1 MILLGYTGLRLT
13 LQKMS
18 RADFTCSK
26 CEKTGKPKRA
36 GFQYRL
42 GINLA
47 FSIISF
53 GLWLFV
59 WIPWLVIA
67 KSIGK
72 PKYQCRHCNAPIQ
85 KYPLGEYS
93 CEHCNQMVLP
103 QAGSFSRSYF
113 NNLLLTVISLGA
125 WLWLWGIWFILGRR
139 TKKCPACGGLF
150 ESLEKPSYGYKAIS
164 SPWGR
169 GVSALVLFGLPIWLS
184 VLLLSQ
190 TQDVIDSSI
199 SPDNFKL
206 DLRIGEGYAVLADL
220 NYEIPTT
227 NIFSDFVWIS
237 SLGLVVLVVA
247 SELAKQRWNRVL
259 IGRWYYA
266 WALLVISSVI
276 SNLFSFD
283 IQRAKEDVTQQAFSQ
298 HQDYLR
304 GKFHDACADAGVES
318 PIVEFALDASA
329 SGDRGYSL
337 NRRNLEEEGQS
348 FSEFSE
354 SSVGYRNG
362 FVCATPDVLDELED
376 AISSE
381 KNRETFCSWKI
392 QDNYYS
398 ITKPVVEGSRY
409 TTTEREKGLSS
420 LGIECDALDSRILNE
435 FLAGSFQSG

>member
-1 MILLGYTGLRLT
+1 MIL
-13 LQKMS
+13 KMS
-18 RADFTCSK
+18 QADFRCNK
-26 CEKTGKPKRA
+26 CEKTGKPKRV
-36 GFQYRL
+36 GFQFRL

-59 WIPWLVIA
+59 WISWLVIT

-72 PKYQCRHCNAPIQ
+72 PKYQCRHCKVAIRH
-85 KYPLGEYS
+85 YPPGDHA
-93 CEHCNQMVLP
+93 CDQCDQMVRP

-125 WLWLWGIWFILGRR
+125 WLWVWGIWFILGRR
-139 TKKCPACGGLF
+139 TKKCPACGELF
-150 ESLEKPSYGYKAIS
+150 ESLERPSYADRAIS
-164 SPWGR
+164 SPWAR

-190 TQDVIDSSI
+190 TQDVINSSI
-199 SPDNFKL
+199 SLDNFKL
-206 DLRIGEGYAVLADL
+206 DLRVGDGYAVLANLD
-220 NYEIPTT
+220 YEIPTT
-227 NIFSDFVWIS
+227 NIFSGFVWIF
-237 SLGLVVLVVA
+237 LAGVVVFIVV

-266 WALLVISSVI
+266 WALLVISIVI

-283 IQRAKEDVTQQAFSQ
+283 IQRAKEDVTQQAYSQ

-318 PIVEFALDASA
+318 PIVEFALDAYA

-337 NRRNLEEEGQS
+337 KRWNLEEEGKS
-348 FSEFSE
+348 FSEFRA

-362 FVCATPDVLDELED
+362 FVCATPDILDELEN

-381 KNRETFCSWKI
+381 KNRETICSWSI
-392 QDNYYS
+392 RNNFYS
-398 ITKPVVEGSRY
+398 ITKPIVEGSRY
-409 TTTEREKGLSS
+409 TTTERKKGLSS
-420 LGIECDALDSRILNE
+420 LGVECESLDSRILKKFYTGN
-435 FLAGSFQSG
+435 FTSGS